1 MNLSK
6 DKILARTIEAILLDI
21 RIDLW
26 FRRQKEW
33 IRGGQPIWRNRRAPK
48 MKINLSLGIV
58 MKASIGWQPKG
69 KAIPKAENKWKFEQ
83 PIPQS
88 SLNN

>member
-58 MKASIGWQPKG
+58 MKASIG
-69 KAIPKAENKWKFEQ
+69 
-83 PIPQS
+83 
-88 SLNN
+88 